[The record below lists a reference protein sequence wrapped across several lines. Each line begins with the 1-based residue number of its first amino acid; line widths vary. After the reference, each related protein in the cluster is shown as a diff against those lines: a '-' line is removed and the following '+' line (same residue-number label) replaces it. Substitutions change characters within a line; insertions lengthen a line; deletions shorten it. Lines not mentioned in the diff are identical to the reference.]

1 MQPSGRRNISL
12 LRTIRTGLILLLCAV
27 LTACLPGRLFFALPK
42 EVPET
47 ISAEGET
54 YRTGFYSDELYPV
67 NLEYTD
73 KEYDID
79 NDTLYQVYISGFECL
94 HAPSTGGSTNGTLYC
109 LDSQW
114 EEAQAYYADPANFT
128 YYCEVTPDGI
138 AETERAEVYPIDDMN
153 PEMFQALMSQVDGTR
168 NDLFNALERMAGE
181 KRESEAID
189 VSNRKIYNIFFYKQS
204 NDSYFVTFRGDHF
217 CLVDEKLYFVRYKD
231 GKDDTLHVI
240 EMTGDAADYFINLL
254 NGLESPYLVQ
264 QNAGQ

>member
-12 LRTIRTGLILLLCAV
+12 LRIIRTGVILLLCAV

-73 KEYDID
+73 KEYDIN

-114 EEAQAYYADPANFT
+114 DEAQAYYADPANFT

-138 AETERAEVYPIDDMN
+138 AGTERAEVYAIEDMN
-153 PEMFQALMSQVDGTR
+153 PEIFDALMGDIDGTR
-168 NDLFNALERMAGE
+168 NDPFDALERLVGE
-181 KRESEAID
+181 KRESEPID
-189 VSNRKIYNIFFYKQS
+189 ESNRTIYNIFFYRQS
-204 NDSYFVTFRGDHF
+204 NDTHFVTFRGDHF
-217 CLVDEKLYFVRYKD
+217 CLVDGKLYFVRYHD

-240 EMTGDAADYFINLL
+240 EMTGEAADYFIDLV
-254 NGLESPYLVQ
+254 NGLNSPYLAQ
-264 QNAGQ
+264 QEAGN